1 MNKKFELNFLY
12 LNLIVYVFIF
22 YLIFSTGY
30 FSDDF
35 SEIDRMQR
43 NDDLS
48 LTLPSFNYISIP
60 VLHYTHY
67 IFFSLLSFESIFLIS
82 FIKSIYTA
90 ICCFMSYKFFSLFTD
105 KYNSIIISF
114 LFLFWPTHDSTV
126 YWFLGQYLMLTISFY
141 LYSYYLIEKGNI
153 KSGIF
158 LAFFASFISYG
169 STPVAFSLAFLF
181 LLKRRVRNSIYLVLP
196 NIVYIIYYIFV
207 SKVFSI
213 SPVSRIPDTIQLFSV
228 VKNFIF
234 QIISFFDSNFG
245 LGFILKIYN
254 SMSELNIV
262 SFIVGIFF
270 LALIYFVYNK
280 KKYEGLKKSQY
291 CTRLIITLF
300 LITLSSMLMFSI
312 SGGYFQTPFN
322 LGNRVMIYS
331 SLLLSYLFVIS
342 IDGKFSILIKVV
354 FVLIIFSI
362 IGISNHWKFQTN
374 HQLIVINNIKNN
386 EILDSKDERILFVV
400 GNQYSQLGK
409 MSHIEFFSES
419 HVAEASFGIAGKKEL
434 KIKTLNHAWEFDGL
448 ILSDKK
454 YKNRTYEVKSQINI
468 YDTENDKIKTISSG
482 QIESFISSLPNSKRH
497 WIQLV
502 SNNKIKNIINKYL
515 PRLNYLF

>member
-1 MNKKFELNFLY
+1 MYPN
-12 LNLIVYVFIF
+12 IF
-22 YLIFSTGY
+22 
-30 FSDDF
+30 
-35 SEIDRMQR
+35 
-43 NDDLS
+43 DLS
-48 LTLPSFNYISIP
+48 
-60 VLHYTHY
+60 
-67 IFFSLLSFESIFLIS
+67 
-82 FIKSIYTA
+82 
-90 ICCFMSYKFFSLFTD
+90 
-105 KYNSIIISF
+105 
-114 LFLFWPTHDSTV
+114 
-126 YWFLGQYLMLTISFY
+126 
-141 LYSYYLIEKGNI
+141 
-153 KSGIF
+153 
-158 LAFFASFISYG
+158 
-169 STPVAFSLAFLF
+169 
-181 LLKRRVRNSIYLVLP
+181 
-196 NIVYIIYYIFV
+196 
-207 SKVFSI
+207 
-213 SPVSRIPDTIQLFSV
+213 VSRIPDTIQLFSV

-331 SLLLSYLFVIS
+331 SLFLSYLFVIS

-362 IGISNHWKFQTN
+362 IGISNHWKSQTN

-400 GNQYSQLGK
+400 GNQYSQLEK
-409 MSHIEFFSES
+409 C
-419 HVAEASFGIAGKKEL
+419 L
-434 KIKTLNHAWEFDGL
+434 T
-448 ILSDKK
+448 
-454 YKNRTYEVKSQINI
+454 
-468 YDTENDKIKTISSG
+468 
-482 QIESFISSLPNSKRH
+482 
-497 WIQLV
+497 
-502 SNNKIKNIINKYL
+502 
-515 PRLNYLF
+515 